1 MQEMALKY
9 LHKGIII
16 IIPFPSQTQGR
27 GREGVVPAKED
38 REGQEAENISISP
51 TWATCSLSPCEF
63 HHLQDF
69 MDSQTETSVLDCGK
83 DLVLG
88 LRSYDIKVISFTV
101 YEACDCG
108 QVT

>member
-1 MQEMALKY
+1 MALKY

-16 IIPFPSQTQGR
+16 IPFPSQTQGS

-51 TWATCSLSPCEF
+51 TLATFSLTLCEF

-69 MDSQTETSVLDCGK
+69 MDSQTDTSVLGCGK
-83 DLVLG
+83 DHVLG
-88 LRSYDIKVISFTV
+88 LRRCDIKVSFTV

-108 QVT
+108 PVT